1 MKKIILP
8 FLLIFSLFGGNWAAL
23 ESDNEIRSI
32 ILMIPDGF
40 SIEGTTFVRWM
51 NDGKALAWDPH
62 VCGLV
67 RTFSADSPITD
78 SAPAATAYATG
89 HKSHTGFI
97 AVLPDQATMPGT
109 HPIEAHQARAPLMT
123 ILEAAGLLGK
133 STGIVA
139 TSEVQHATPAAFT
152 AHTPSRK
159 GMDDIA
165 EQQVYN
171 GLDLVLG
178 GGGDFLDPRKRADRE
193 DLTIVLKRLGY
204 SLVRN
209 VTEMRDVRSGR
220 LWGVFDARAMTC
232 DKSRN
237 PEIEPSLAEMT
248 AKAIEILSQNEKGFF
263 LMVEGSQIDWAGHG
277 NDPVAYAADA
287 LAFDRAVQGALDF
300 ARQDGHTVVIVVSDH
315 GTGGISFGSATSNQ
329 GYDTRAL
336 GLFVD
341 PLKKALI
348 SAHELEKEILKMTD
362 EGQVRHA
369 LQTRYA
375 LEDLSDPELARV
387 MDYCADVKT
396 GRIKSGKLDAV
407 IGPMLSKRAAIGW
420 TTTGHVGGDVALA
433 VYHPTGDR
441 PMGVIDNTDVNRY
454 MQRLFGL
461 NLDELTSRYFLAAQE
476 AFEGIGARVVVDTS
490 RAANPVLRVRKGRKS
505 LIAPAHK
512 NTVWLNGRL
521 LVMPTVTVYNGQRF
535 FVSREMVELLEK

>member
-1 MKKIILP
+1 M
-8 FLLIFSLFGGNWAAL
+8 S
-23 ESDNEIRSI
+23 
-32 ILMIPDGF
+32 
-40 SIEGTTFVRWM
+40 V
-51 NDGKALAWDPH
+51 
-62 VCGLV
+62 
-67 RTFSADSPITD
+67 
-78 SAPAATAYATG
+78 
-89 HKSHTGFI
+89 
-97 AVLPDQATMPGT
+97 
-109 HPIEAHQARAPLMT
+109 
-123 ILEAAGLLGK
+123 LEAAGLLGK

-193 DLTIVLKRLGY
+193 DLTVVLKRLGY

-209 VTEMRDVRSGR
+209 VAEMRAVKSGR

-232 DKSRN
+232 EKSRN

-362 EGQVRHA
+362 EGQVRQA